1 MIHGN
6 LFKSTNQNSTVSLE
20 NSKILN
26 ITSKYFK
33 IFNKKPSA
41 SWVAY
46 IYQKIFLYV
55 ISVRIIVS
63 SLNQF
68 LQEMIKDVH

>member
-26 ITSKYFK
+26 ITPNIS
-33 IFNKKPSA
+33 

-46 IYQKIFLYV
+46 IYQEIFLYV
-55 ISVRIIVS
+55 ISVRIIVPFIPS
-63 SLNQF
+63 
-68 LQEMIKDVH
+68 LQEMIKHVH